1 MQVVSKDGITIATY
15 ADDAVVP
22 MDQFPGARLLPF
34 PGDDEGGATE
44 ATPEVDLLA
53 YAAQKRWQVETG
65 GVNVNGL
72 VIATD
77 DRSKTLL
84 MGARISA
91 AANPQFTTPWTFA
104 DGSEQKLDAA
114 TILAASDAVLAHVS
128 ACFDTFAEVKKAVG
142 AKKPTIKTLDDVDAA
157 FAAITA

>member
-34 PGDDEGGATE
+34 PGE
-44 ATPEVDLLA
+44 AEQGINEETPEADLLA
-53 YAAQKRWQVETG
+53 YAKQKRWQVEIG
-65 GVNVNGL
+65 GVTVGGL

-91 AANPQFTTPWTFA
+91 AADAAFTTPWTFP
-104 DGSEQKLDAA
+104 DGSEEKLDAPTIIA
-114 TILAASDAVLAHVS
+114 TSDAVLAHVA
-128 ACFDTFAEVKKAVG
+128 ACFDTFSAIKTKLG

-157 FAAITA
+157 FAALV

>member
-1 MQVVSKDGITIATY
+1 MQVVSKDGITIASY

-34 PGDDEGGATE
+34 PGEDEGGVTE
-44 ATPEVDLLA
+44 ATPDVDLVA

-65 GVNVNGL
+65 GVTVNGL

-91 AANPQFTTPWTFA
+91 AADAKFTTPWTFP

-114 TILAASDAVLAHVS
+114 TIIAASDAVLAHVA
-128 ACFDTFAEVKKAVG
+128 ACFDTFSDVKTKIG
-142 AKKPTIKTLDDVDAA
+142 AKKPTIKTPDDVDAA